1 MKYFVQY
8 GAGNIG
14 RGFIGA
20 LFSQAGYKVDFVDVN
35 MELINALNDRGSYP
49 VEIVSSEGSRD
60 VVIENVGGINGM
72 DKEAVISA
80 IASADAMATAVG
92 VNIMPRIVPLITAGI
107 KRRWE
112 QGNFTPF
119 NIIICENLIDAD
131 KLMHKLIFDELDD
144 AQKEKFDKTVGLVE
158 ASIGR
163 MVPVMTDAMR
173 KGDNLR
179 VCVEEYCQLPVDG
192 GAWKGELANIEG
204 LHPFKPFEMYIKR
217 KLYLHNM
224 GHALCAYLG
233 NLNNVEYIWQA
244 VANPSVKLI
253 AQRAMLESA
262 MALSSHFNFDTMK
275 LLEHIED
282 LLIRFTNVA
291 LGDTVARVGKDT
303 KRKLSASDRFA
314 GALKMCEAEG
324 YGCAYIAIGAAAA
337 LYFEC
342 ENDEGTAYVKGI
354 LDSEGVD
361 AVLTKHMELDV
372 NSKSFGYIKQ
382 YYDLLKN
389 GADMNALLAA
399 AEANKKALLAPKKI
413 V

>member
-20 LFSQAGYKVDFVDVN
+20 LFSQAGYRVDFVDVN
-35 MELINALNDRGSYP
+35 MELINALNERGKYP

-60 VVIENVGGINGM
+60 VIIENVGGINGM
-72 DKEAVISA
+72 DKEAVITA

-112 QGNFTPF
+112 KGNFTPF

-131 KLMHKLIFDELDD
+131 KLMKKLIFEELDE
-144 AQKEKFDKTVGLVE
+144 AQKEQFEKTVGLVE

-163 MVPVMTDAMR
+163 MVPVMTDEMR

-192 GAWKGELANIEG
+192 GAWKGDLADIEG
-204 LHPFKPFEMYIKR
+204 LHPFAPFEMYIKR
-217 KLYLHNM
+217 KLFLHNM

-233 NLNNVEYIWQA
+233 HLNGAEYIWQA
-244 VANPSVKLI
+244 VANPAVKLI

-262 MALSSHFNFDTMK
+262 MALSSHFDFSTMK

-303 KRKLSASDRFA
+303 KRKLGASDRFA
-314 GALKMCEAEG
+314 GALKLCEQEG
-324 YGCAYIAIGAAAA
+324 YGCAYIAAGAAAA
-337 LYFEC
+337 LFFEC
-342 ENDEGTAYVKGI
+342 EADEGTAYIKNL
-354 LDSEGVD
+354 LDSEGID
-361 AVLTKHMELDV
+361 AVLTKHMELKAD
-372 NSKSFGYIKQ
+372 SKCFEYIKK
-382 YYDLLKN
+382 YYELLKN
-389 GADMNALLAA
+389 GADMNALLAM
-399 AEANKKALLAPKKI
+399 AESNKKALLGPKKI